1 MVITNKN
8 GCNAGRSMFMQKEL
22 SKEDEGNGMVK
33 ESFMIGSRP
42 PRCKGICL
50 NCGPC
55 EAVQVPA
62 TPQERKSVGHSNVN
76 INGRGDESSNYKPM
90 NWKCKCGKFIFN
102 P

>member
-1 MVITNKN
+1 MV
-8 GCNAGRSMFMQKEL
+8 EL
-22 SKEDEGNGMVK
+22 QEEEGSEMVK
-33 ESFMIGSRP
+33 ESAMIGSRP

-62 TPQERKSVGHSNVN
+62 TPQETKSAVNSNYMS
-76 INGRGDESSNYKPM
+76 INGRGTESSNYKPI
-90 NWKCKCGKFIFN
+90 NWKCKCGNFIFN

>member
-1 MVITNKN
+1 
-8 GCNAGRSMFMQKEL
+8 
-22 SKEDEGNGMVK
+22 
-33 ESFMIGSRP
+33 MIGSRP

-62 TPQERKSVGHSNVN
+62 TPQ
-76 INGRGDESSNYKPM
+76 GDESSNYKPM